1 MSQSAHE
8 PSTGC
13 VVCGNTA
20 ARYEAHYP
28 KSFEQRVL
36 ERKKR
41 GGLRHLVL
49 FGQPKPV
56 LNLDKLLY

>member
-8 PSTGC
+8 PSTGG
-13 VVCGNTA
+13 VVRGNAA

-28 KSFEQRVL
+28 KPFEQRVL

-41 GGLRHLVL
+41 GGLRHLL

-56 LNLDKLLY
+56 LNVDKLLY